1 MARFRYG
8 EEFWFVSG
16 FFFIRSVVSE
26 VKVNLSKIA
35 FCFRLLLVE
44 LIIFGSRIILQKPYS
59 MQLRCGVNQWVFFF

>member
-16 FFFIRSVVSE
+16 FVFIRSVVLE

-59 MQLRCGVNQWVFFF
+59 M

>member
-1 MARFRYG
+1 MARFRHG

-16 FFFIRSVVSE
+16 FVFIRSVVSE

-59 MQLRCGVNQWVFFF
+59 M

>member
-16 FFFIRSVVSE
+16 FVFIRSVVLE
-26 VKVNLSKIA
+26 VKVRNLSKIA

-59 MQLRCGVNQWVFFF
+59 M